1 MSEREQAPRAI
12 PPEPNATGE
21 PHDVLAAE
29 EFAMPAPEA
38 AWRDRPVQ
46 LPPEPNP
53 SDEPHDVLA
62 AEQFAMPA
70 PPPHV
75 AFASP
80 PASGMAA
87 LAVRRSQA
95 GRLPATSHPRRLA
108 AVAAGLGAALIAAFV
123 RRRSQPSRLRATSR
137 RHRDRRRG

>member
-1 MSEREQAPRAI
+1 MRICEDGRVSEREPAQQHGI
-12 PPEPNATGE
+12 PPEPNASDE

-38 AWRDRPVQ
+38 AWRDRPVS

-62 AEQFAMPA
+62 AEEFAMPA

-75 AFASP
+75 AFQQSP
-80 PASGMAA
+80 APAA
-87 LAVRRSQA
+87 R
-95 GRLPATSHPRRLA
+95 PRRHLA
-108 AVAAGLGAALIAAFV
+108 AAAAGLGAALGALLV
-123 RRRSQPSRLRATSR
+123 RRRR
-137 RHRDRRRG
+137 R

>member
-1 MSEREQAPRAI
+1 MSEREPPQGAI
-12 PPEPNATGE
+12 PPEPNASDQ

-38 AWRDRPVQ
+38 AWRDRPVT

-62 AEQFAMPA
+62 AEEFAMPA

-75 AFASP
+75 AFAQRQA
-80 PASGMAA
+80 PAQASRGRFVAVGAA
-87 LAVRRSQA
+87 LAAALGALLHRRS
-95 GRLPATSHPRRLA
+95 
-108 AVAAGLGAALIAAFV
+108 
-123 RRRSQPSRLRATSR
+123 RRR
-137 RHRDRRRG
+137 

>member
-1 MSEREQAPRAI
+1 MSEHEQASGAI
-12 PPEPNATGE
+12 PPEPNASGE

-38 AWRDRPVQ
+38 AWRDRPIE
-46 LPPEPNP
+46 LPPEPNA

-70 PPPHV
+70 PPPHI
-75 AFASP
+75 AFAEP
-80 PASGMAA
+80 PAPAQRPSRRGLAAAAAGLAAA
-87 LAVRRSQA
+87 LA
-95 GRLPATSHPRRLA
+95 
-108 AVAAGLGAALIAAFV
+108 ALV
-123 RRRSQPSRLRATSR
+123 HR